1 MREARRRKVDPEWG
15 GQSPPRGERG
25 TEPDWLLEKQEEARA
40 HGHRETQWGY
50 FVLFLKKVI
59 GTH

>member
-40 HGHRETQWGY
+40 HGHRETQ
-50 FVLFLKKVI
+50 
-59 GTH
+59 